1 MNDQHDAHVF
11 VVVPS
16 SIFFCSYSVSS
27 SFFVLCV
34 SLLWLGSNISLS
46 MRTKSPLLLLC
57 HPCHSLRSRTI
68 FECFRRRQWPFVH
81 SFFFSFF
88 AKWNFSF
95 ISQRNSNAGLLRAE
109 KEEAL
114 MDFCLLGMARHFGL
128 LRSTDYGHP
137 MKA

>member
-16 SIFFCSYSVSS
+16 SIFLFLLYSVSS

-34 SLLWLGSNISLS
+34 SSLWLGSNISLS
-46 MRTKSPLLLLC
+46 MRTKSPLLLLVC

-81 SFFFSFF
+81 SFFFFFSPSGIFLSFP
-88 AKWNFSF
+88 
-95 ISQRNSNAGLLRAE
+95 RETPMNAGLLRAE

-128 LRSTDYGHP
+128 LKSTI
-137 MKA
+137 